1 MSDDTLLP
9 FDLPSVGRKKLT
21 IDFAGGNQSSDG
33 GLLLLRAAERK
44 LGVCRRLAEAMP
56 DRRDPERVRHAMF
69 EMVMAR
75 ASAIACGYEDAI
87 DLDRLRHDPLMKVA
101 VGRCPA
107 SGAPLASQSTISRL
121 ENAPSK
127 TEAARLSAALL
138 DQFGTT
144 VKPGK
149 LEVLDIDDTFCAAH
163 GGQQLA
169 FWNAHHDERG
179 FASMHIY
186 HVASGTPV
194 AAILRPARTPKGSEV
209 RTVIKHVTKRLRRHW
224 PKTRIVWR
232 GDSHYGRVEA
242 MEWAEDNDADYI
254 FGLAGN
260 AALDALVAEA
270 AVNLRFHHA
279 MSSKAKLRTYASFL
293 YQAGSWKRPRKVVA
307 RLECSLQP
315 VGEAGMRQE
324 VDIRYVVTS
333 LKGSAQHLYE
343 NVYCQRGQME
353 NLIKLHKAQLA
364 SDRMSCHSATANQVR
379 LVLHTAAFWLM
390 HGVRAAI
397 PQASP
402 LAKCEFATH
411 PRAPDQD
418 RRARDRACR
427 AHPRPAAHQLPGRG
441 AVPVRR
447 TRPHAVRPMS
457 RGAVCPDEPP
467 TRQINPERVASRVA
481 SHRSRQTERRHAS
494 EPPDVQKSAASCMI
508 RASHVAYCISAR
520 SDQHIN
526 DFVAGYQREACNRP

>member
-1 MSDDTLLP
+1 MTNAMLLP
-9 FDLPSVGRKKLT
+9 FTVPAVRRRKLT
-21 IDFAGGNQSSDG
+21 VDFNGGNQSSDA
-33 GLLLLRAAERK
+33 GLLLLREAERR
-44 LGVCRRLAEAMP
+44 LGICRRLAATML
-56 DRRDPERVRHAMF
+56 DRRDPDRIRHEMF

-87 DLDRLRHDPLMKVA
+87 DHDRLRHDPLMKVA
-101 VGRCPA
+101 VGRCPE

-121 ENAPSK
+121 ENAPSR

-138 DQFGTT
+138 EQFGVT
-144 VKPGK
+144 VKPGRM
-149 LEVLDIDDTFCAAH
+149 EILDIDDTFCAAH

-194 AAILRPARTPKGSEV
+194 AAILRPARTPKGTEV
-209 RTVIKHVTKRLRRHW
+209 CTVVKHVTKRLRQHW
-224 PKTRIVWR
+224 PNTRIVWR

-242 MEWAEDNDADYI
+242 MEWAENNDADYI
-254 FGLAGN
+254 FGFPGN
-260 AALDALVAEA
+260 AVLDAIVAKTA
-270 AVNLRFHHA
+270 DNLRFHHA
-279 MSSKAKLRTYASFL
+279 RSRQAKLRTYASFI

-315 VGEAGMRQE
+315 DEGGTTSTGMRQE

-379 LVLHTAAFWLM
+379 LAFHTAAFWLM
-390 HGVRAAI
+390 YGVRAAI
-397 PQASP
+397 PRTDP
-402 LAKCEFATH
+402 LAKAEFATI
-411 PRAPDQD
+411 RK
-418 RRARDRACR
+418 RLIKIGARIIE
-427 AHPRPAAHQLPGRG
+427 HAARIRIQLPTSCPEG
-441 AVPVRR
+441 ALFR
-447 TRPHAVRPMS
+447 T
-457 RGAVCPDEPP
+457 
-467 TRQINPERVASRVA
+467 VALGIM
-481 SHRSRQTERRHAS
+481 
-494 EPPDVQKSAASCMI
+494 PSA
-508 RASHVAYCISAR
+508 
-520 SDQHIN
+520 
-526 DFVAGYQREACNRP
+526 P

>member
-1 MSDDTLLP
+1 MIENTLLP
-9 FDLPSVGRKKLT
+9 FDLPSVRRKKLT
-21 IDFAGGNQSSDG
+21 VDFKGGNQSSDG
-33 GLLLLRAAERK
+33 GLLLLREAERK

-56 DRRDPERVRHAMF
+56 DRRDPDRVLHAMF

-87 DLDRLRHDPLMKVA
+87 DLDRLRHDPLLKVA
-101 VGRCPA
+101 VGRCPET
-107 SGAPLASQSTISRL
+107 GAPLASQSTISRL

-127 TEAARLSAALL
+127 TEAGRLSAALV
-138 DQFGTT
+138 DQFGTS
-144 VKPGK
+144 VKSGK

-186 HVASGTPV
+186 HVASGAPV
-194 AAILRPARTPKGSEV
+194 AVILRPARTPKGSEV
-209 RTVIKHVTKRLRRHW
+209 CTVVKHVTKRLRRHW

-242 MEWAEDNDADYI
+242 MEWAENNDADYI
-254 FGLAGN
+254 FGLTGN
-260 AALDALVAEA
+260 VALDALVAETA
-270 AVNLRFHHA
+270 FNLRCHHA
-279 MSSKAKLRTYASFL
+279 MSSQAKLRTYASFQ
-293 YQAGSWKRPRKVVA
+293 YQAGSWTRPRKVVA

-315 VGEAGMRQE
+315 VAGETGMRQE

-402 LAKCEFATH
+402 LAKCEFATI
-411 PRAPDQD
+411 RE
-418 RRARDRACR
+418 RLIKIGARVIEHLARIR
-427 AHPRPAAHQLPGRG
+427 VQLP
-441 AVPVRR
+441 
-447 TRPHAVRPMS
+447 TS
-457 RGAVCPDEPP
+457 CPDAALF
-467 TRQINPERVASRVA
+467 RCVALGLMLSG
-481 SHRSRQTERRHAS
+481 
-494 EPPDVQKSAASCMI
+494 P
-508 RASHVAYCISAR
+508 
-520 SDQHIN
+520 
-526 DFVAGYQREACNRP
+526 

>member
-1 MSDDTLLP
+1 MTDATPLP
-9 FDLPSVGRKKLT
+9 FDLPSVRRKKLT
-21 IDFAGGNQSSDG
+21 IDFEGGNQSSDG
-33 GLLLLRAAERK
+33 GLLLLRQAERK

-56 DRRDPERVRHAMF
+56 DRRDADRIRHAMF

-75 ASAIACGYEDAI
+75 ASAIACGHKDAI

-101 VGRCPA
+101 VGRCPQT
-107 SGAPLASQSTISRL
+107 GAALASQSTISRL

-127 TEAARLSAALL
+127 TEAARLVVALL

-144 VKPGK
+144 VKPGR

-186 HVASGTPV
+186 HVASSTPV
-194 AAILRPARTPKGSEV
+194 ATILRPARTPKGTEV
-209 RTVIKHVTKRLRRHW
+209 RTVIKHVTKRLRPHW
-224 PKTRIVWR
+224 PNIRIVWR

-242 MEWAEDNDADYI
+242 MEWAEDDGADYI
-254 FGLAGN
+254 FGLPGN
-260 AALDALVAEA
+260 TALDALVAETTD
-270 AVNLRFHHA
+270 
-279 MSSKAKLRTYASFL
+279 KLRTYASFT
-293 YQAGSWKRPRKVVA
+293 YQAGSWDRPRKVVA

-315 VGEAGMRQE
+315 DAGETTSTGMRQE

-379 LVLHTAAFWLM
+379 LALHTAAFWLM

-397 PQASP
+397 PQTDP
-402 LAKCEFATH
+402 LATAEFATI
-411 PRAPDQD
+411 RE
-418 RRARDRACR
+418 RLIKIGARVIEHIARIR
-427 AHPRPAAHQLPGRG
+427 VQLPTSCLEG
-441 AVPVRR
+441 ALFR
-447 TRPHAVRPMS
+447 AVALGLMPS
-457 RGAVCPDEPP
+457 GP
-467 TRQINPERVASRVA
+467 
-481 SHRSRQTERRHAS
+481 
-494 EPPDVQKSAASCMI
+494 
-508 RASHVAYCISAR
+508 
-520 SDQHIN
+520 
-526 DFVAGYQREACNRP
+526 